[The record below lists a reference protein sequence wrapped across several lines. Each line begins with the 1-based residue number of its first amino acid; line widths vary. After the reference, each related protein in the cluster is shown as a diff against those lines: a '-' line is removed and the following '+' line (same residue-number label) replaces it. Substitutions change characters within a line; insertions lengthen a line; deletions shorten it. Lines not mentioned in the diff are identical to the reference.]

1 MPEGNNKKHPI
12 QNIRSVGPKIAES
25 LSNLGIYSDITEDQF
40 DVIYKEGPQI
50 FNLNPSSTLLFSKEV
65 TNRYPKEGE
74 IIVLL
79 R

>member
-1 MPEGNNKKHPI
+1 MKSKAQGLGDEILETYPNAKVFLEGGKP
-12 QNIRSVGPKIAES
+12 G
-25 LSNLGIYSDITEDQF
+25 QF
-40 DVIYKEGPQI
+40 DVIEHADE
-50 FNLNPSSTLLFSKEV
+50 FLSTILFSKEV